1 MLVVELRIIE
11 GNDHYTAIQLLYRV
25 HIDHIDVAVTQIALR
40 AEINREV
47 EEVKSVRDIPVH
59 NLQQHFLRKAER
71 ERSERRLPVRDVADH
86 QRGTLVL
93 LEIGNING
101 EQLGAR
107 LRDLCL
113 TPCHLHPLVRS
124 VSVLSS
130 YPHCWRKHA
139 LRCSLPFCATHTRSW
154 LIGLSRRALEA
165 AHETTPW
172 KKWASTKTAWER
184 IRALRR
190 IDANWLLRAVQPH
203 CSLLLDVQKLIRQR
217 PDEGRRREQE
227 WRRTASEAT
236 TCCSTALVID

>member
-11 GNDHYTAIQLLYRV
+11 GIDPYTAIQLLHRV
-25 HIDHIDVAVTQIALR
+25 HVDHIDVAVAQIALR
-40 AEINREV
+40 TEVNREV
-47 EEVKSVRDIPVH
+47 EEVKSVRDVPVH
-59 NLQQHFLRKAER
+59 NLQQHFLRKADC
-71 ERSERRLPVRDVADH
+71 ERSERRLPVWDVADH
-86 QRGTLVL
+86 QRGALVL

-107 LRDLCL
+107 LRDLRL

-139 LRCSLPFCATHTRSW
+139 LRCSLPFCATHTHSW
-154 LIGLSRRALEA
+154 SVGLSRRVLEV

-172 KKWASTKTAWER
+172 NKWASTKTAWER

-190 IDANWLLRAVQPH
+190 IDANWSLRAVQPH
-203 CSLLLDVQKLIRQR
+203 RSLFLDV
-217 PDEGRRREQE
+217 
-227 WRRTASEAT
+227 
-236 TCCSTALVID
+236 